1 MNTTISILNS
11 RRTSGRSFEGNSP
24 KDFSLSFQMNRL
36 IKKGKDITHVNA
48 STNTTNM
55 KLYIKNM
62 VSLRCKMAVKQELQ
76 KLGLDAVSVD
86 LGVVEL
92 LGNITSG
99 QHEQLKSNLL
109 TYGLELLDD
118 KKSILIERI
127 KSLVIEMVHYS
138 DEWPK
143 VNISDY
149 ISQKIKYDYTY
160 LSNIFSEMKGITIQ
174 QFIISHRIEK
184 VKELLQYDELNLTE
198 ISYKLHYSSVA
209 HLSNQFKKVTG
220 LTPSFYKQ
228 LNPSRNSNLENIG
241 AM

>member
-1 MNTTISILNS
+1 MNTAISILII
-11 RRTSGRSFEGNSP
+11 RTPSKRGWQANP
-24 KDFSLSFQMNRL
+24 QKDFGLSFQMNRL
-36 IKKGKDITHVNA
+36 IKKGSNGKSVSHK
-48 STNTTNM
+48 SNTENV

-62 VSLRCKMAVKQELQ
+62 VSLRCKMVVKEELG
-76 KLGLDAVSVD
+76 KLGLDIIAVD

-92 LGNITSG
+92 TGEITPV

-109 TYGLELLDD
+109 SYGLELLDD

-127 KSLVIEMVHYS
+127 KSLIIELVHYS
-138 DEWPK
+138 EEWPK

-149 ISQKIKYDYTY
+149 ISEKIKYDYTY

-184 VKELLQYDELNLTE
+184 VKELLQYNELNLTE

-220 LTPSFYKQ
+220 LSPSFYKQ
-228 LNPSRNSNLENIG
+228 LNMGRNSNLENVG
-241 AM
+241 VM